1 MRIVCFSLLF
11 FTDQILVFAFRL
23 TEIESETAES
33 TLPLGAYP
41 VSGMKVGII
50 TPLVDGGSP
59 KHWAKWISQF
69 LAPHE

>member
-1 MRIVCFSLLF
+1 MRIVCFFLLF
-11 FTDQILVFAFRL
+11 FKDQFLVFAFRL
-23 TEIESETAES
+23 TEKESESAES
-33 TLPLGAYP
+33 ALPLGAYP

-50 TPLVDGGSP
+50 TPLADGGSP